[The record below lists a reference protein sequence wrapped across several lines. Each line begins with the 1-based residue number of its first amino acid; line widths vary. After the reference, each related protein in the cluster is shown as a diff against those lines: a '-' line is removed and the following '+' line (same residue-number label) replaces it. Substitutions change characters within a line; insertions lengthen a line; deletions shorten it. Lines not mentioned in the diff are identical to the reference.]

1 MYIIGVPKEIK
12 QFERRVSLVPKDIK
26 RLLETSRSG
35 RSGRSGDTIIYVQSN
50 AGHEAGYSDEEYIAN
65 GAMILDTIDDIYDK
79 ANVIVK
85 VKEPQPRE
93 YELITSKHTVFA
105 FFHFAS
111 NNELIHAMFASKAN
125 CYAYETI
132 KDDKGLYPILTP
144 MSIIAGTKSMI
155 EADRYLKEIEKKNIY
170 SSVTVIGVGNVGKAA
185 AERAI
190 LLGYKS
196 IYLIDKDYEK
206 IKSIER
212 GNPEVYKAFAMNDKN
227 LKTLMLFSNIVI
239 SSIYSNGE
247 KASKIITNKLLDS
260 MYRSR
265 TIIMDVAI
273 DQGGTTEK
281 SVPTTFQ
288 NPIIMYKNTSIYCVP
303 NIPSSAP
310 VEASILLS
318 NSIYPYLHSFL
329 CEGEGNDSEASND
342 SNASDDSN
350 ASNDSNASDDS
361 EASNDSNASER
372 VTRVNKYF
380 RELQRGLYTNSDT

>member
-12 QFERRVSLVPKDIK
+12 LFERRVSLVPKDIK
-26 RLLETSRSG
+26 RLLETSRSSRSS
-35 RSGRSGDTIIYVQSN
+35 RSGRSGDVIIYVQST
-50 AGHEAGYSDEEYIAN
+50 AGHEAGYSDDEYIAN
-65 GAMILDTIDDIYDK
+65 GAIILDTIEDIYDK

-170 SSVTVIGVGNVGKAA
+170 SSVTVIGAGNVGKAA

-190 LLGYKS
+190 LLGYKT

-212 GNPEVYKAFAMNDKN
+212 GNPEVYKAFAMNDNN

-329 CEGEGNDSEASND
+329 CEGEEGEEGNDSDEG
-342 SNASDDSN
+342 NASD
-350 ASNDSNASDDS
+350 
-361 EASNDSNASER
+361 ASER